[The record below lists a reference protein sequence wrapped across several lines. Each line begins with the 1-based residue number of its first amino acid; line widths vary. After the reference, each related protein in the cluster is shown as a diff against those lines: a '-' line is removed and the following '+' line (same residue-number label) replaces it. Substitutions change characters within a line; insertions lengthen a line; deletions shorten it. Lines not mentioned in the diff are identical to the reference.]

1 MRPVFLITALA
12 AAALAGA
19 ALAAA
24 PKAAPKFSSAN
35 ASARPPRAVEAGPEL
50 PGGRML
56 GATTSQIRSR
66 LGAPD
71 VAHAE
76 GRGAFWTYRLPD
88 CALFVF
94 FQDEGKGLKV
104 SGLSSGPR
112 KRGQTAAGTEDC
124 LSAAEDR

>member
-1 MRPVFLITALA
+1 MRPVFLIIGVVA
-12 AAALAGA
+12 AAALAGES
-19 ALAAA
+19 LAAA
-24 PKAAPKFSSAN
+24 PKGASKLAPE
-35 ASARPPRAVEAGPEL
+35 ASARLPRIAEAGPEL

-56 GATTSQIRSR
+56 GATTAQIRSR

-112 KRGQTAAGTEDC
+112 KRGQAAAPTEDC
-124 LSAAEDR
+124 LTAAEDR